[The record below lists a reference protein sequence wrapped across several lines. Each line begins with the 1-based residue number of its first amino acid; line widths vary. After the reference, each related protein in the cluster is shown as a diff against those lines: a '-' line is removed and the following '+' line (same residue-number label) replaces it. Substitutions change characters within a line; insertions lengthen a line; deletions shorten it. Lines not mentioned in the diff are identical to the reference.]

1 MADTYTLEFVE
12 PNYDQFDAFL
22 QKAKKP
28 SLLQSFPYAY
38 AIRQTQKLQPRLGMI
53 KKNEE
58 EIGFFSTFEASTL
71 FGLLHVL
78 TIDRGPCWFEG
89 HGNAADMYEFSKAL
103 DAYAPARFGRQRRFM
118 PEISKG
124 QLYRGWK
131 KREREKAYRTIWLD
145 ISKDEKALQSNMEK
159 KWRNALSKAERQDQK
174 VEIGNGADIP
184 WFLQGYL
191 KDRLAKKYP
200 GPSLSFL
207 KTLMEIAA
215 QSDDLLLLKATQK
228 NRILAAI
235 CIIKHG
241 NAATYQTGWTTLEG
255 RSTNAHHFLLWQAI
269 KMLKEEEIQ
278 YLDMGG
284 INTETA
290 KGVTDFK
297 DGIGGKRAQLIGQFG

>member
-1 MADTYTLEFVE
+1 MADAYALEFVE

-22 QKAKKP
+22 QKAKRP

-38 AIRQTQKLQPRLGMI
+38 AIRQTQKLQPRLGVI
-53 KKNEE
+53 KKNEK

-89 HGNAADMYEFSKAL
+89 HGNTEDMYGFSKAL
-103 DAYAPARFGRQRRFM
+103 DAYAPPRIGRQRRFM

-124 QLYRGWK
+124 QIYSGWK
-131 KREREKAYRTIWLD
+131 KRDGEKAYKTIWLD
-145 ISKDEKALQSNMEK
+145 ISKDEKALQSDMEK
-159 KWRNALSKAERQDQK
+159 KWRNALSKAERQKQEL
-174 VEIGNGADIP
+174 EIGSAADIS

-235 CIIKHG
+235 CVIKHG

-269 KMLKEEEIQ
+269 KMLKEEGIQ

-297 DGIGGKRAQLIGQFG
+297 DGIGGKRTQLIGQFG

>member
-1 MADTYTLEFVE
+1 MAKDYALEFFE
-12 PNYDQFDAFL
+12 PNQEQFDAFL
-22 QKAKKP
+22 QKAKRP

-38 AIRQTQKLQPRLGMI
+38 AIRKTQKLQPRLGVI
-53 KKNEE
+53 KKDDE

-89 HGNAADMYEFSKAL
+89 YGNTEDMYGFSQAL
-103 DAYAPARFGRQRRFM
+103 DAYAPPRFGRQRRFM

-131 KREREKAYRTIWLD
+131 KREGRKAYKTIWLD
-145 ISKDEKALQSNMEK
+145 ISKSEDSLQKNMEK
-159 KWRNALSKAERQDQK
+159 KWRNALSKAQRQDQK
-174 VEIGNGADIP
+174 MEVGSAADIT

-207 KTLMEIAA
+207 KTLMEMAA

-228 NRILAAI
+228 NRILASI

-269 KMLKEEEIQ
+269 KMLKEKGVHH
-278 YLDMGG
+278 LDMGG
-284 INTETA
+284 VNTETA

-297 DGIGGKRAQLIGQFG
+297 DGVGGKRAQLIGQFG